1 MDNETCTLSGTLY
14 FCTVLDDEEGI
25 IGLSQDTSIDLM
37 TRGFTEGEIG
47 LTIREQKRGKRD
59 KHGKAGAAAGGGS
72 AYGEPGVLPPYN
84 AGATSAAAAAAAGGY
99 DTAAGVA
106 AQPEGIGEGVR
117 IWANLIAI
125 TVDDIERFQ
134 IRISTEAAKRLQ
146 SYGFRDLEPV
156 TITIERLAHTHLSPY
171 DARA

>member
-1 MDNETCTLSGTLY
+1 MDNDTCTLSGTLY

-47 LTIREQKRGKRD
+47 LTIREQKRGGREGR
-59 KHGKAGAAAGGGS
+59 GKTGAAAYGGS
-72 AYGEPGVLPPYN
+72 AYGEPGVLPPYG
-84 AGATSAAAAAAAGGY
+84 AGATSAAEAADAGGY
-99 DTAAGVA
+99 DSAAGA
-106 AQPEGIGEGVR
+106 AAPLEGIGEGVR